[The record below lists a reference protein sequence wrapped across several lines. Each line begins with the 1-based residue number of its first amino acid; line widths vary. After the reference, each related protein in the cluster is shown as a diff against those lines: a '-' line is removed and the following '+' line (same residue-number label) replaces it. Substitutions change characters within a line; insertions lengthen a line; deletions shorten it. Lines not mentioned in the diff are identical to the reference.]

1 MRLLRSS
8 TRFLLRAAAY
18 IWASPYT
25 VAGLALGLACGGR
38 WRLVRGVVEIHG
50 PGVRW
55 VLEHLPVSAAAM
67 TIGHTVLGR
76 DPGAL
81 DRTRAHER
89 VHVRQFERW
98 GLLMGPAYVAA
109 SAYAYA
115 RGRHFYRDN
124 PFEVEA
130 YAADRRREREHSSA
144 AGR

>member
-1 MRLLRSS
+1 MPIRRQSLARVIRS
-8 TRFLLRAAAY
+8 AAY
-18 IWASPYT
+18 LWAGPYT
-25 VAGLALGLACGGR
+25 LAGLALGLLCGGR
-38 WRLVRGVVEIHG
+38 VRLVSGVVEIHG

-67 TIGHTVLGR
+67 TVGHTVLGR
-76 DPGAL
+76 DVRAL
-81 DRTRAHER
+81 DRTRRHER

-109 SAYAYA
+109 SIYAYA

-130 YAADRRREREHSSA
+130 YAADRESPSP
-144 AGR
+144 